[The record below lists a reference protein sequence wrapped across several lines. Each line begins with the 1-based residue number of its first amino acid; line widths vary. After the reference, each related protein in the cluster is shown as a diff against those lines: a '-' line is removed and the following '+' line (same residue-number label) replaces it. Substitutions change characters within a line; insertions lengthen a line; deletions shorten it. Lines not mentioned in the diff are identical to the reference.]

1 MPIPIWKWKN
11 ISMDFVVGLPHTAK
25 GYDSIWVIVD
35 RLTKS
40 AHFLPVDTRYS
51 SKKYAKLYFDRIV
64 TLYGV
69 PLTIVSDR
77 GSVFDSRFWEQ
88 L

>member
-1 MPIPIWKWKN
+1 MGEY
-11 ISMDFVVGLPHTAK
+11 FQGLCCGFARIAK

-35 RLTKS
+35 CLTKS
-40 AHFLPVDTRYS
+40 AHFLSEDTRYS

-64 TLYGV
+64 TLHEV
-69 PLTIVSDR
+69 PLTIISDR
-77 GSVFDSRFWEQ
+77 GLVFVSRFWEQ